1 MFAPHAPPR
10 DWLERYPYDAVLAP
24 GHLVNEGEDAMAMPP
39 LSPTAYLNLSGV
51 RAPTTIITGRHDMVA
66 RHERQAD
73 LLPFALPHAE
83 LHGIEGVG
91 HMLHH
96 TASETVRRHIE
107 AQHQGAL

>member
-1 MFAPHAPPR
+1 
-10 DWLERYPYDAVLAP
+10 
-24 GHLVNEGEDAMAMPP
+24 
-39 LSPTAYLNLSGV
+39 
-51 RAPTTIITGRHDMVA
+51 MVA

-96 TASETVRRHIE
+96 TASETVQRHIE
-107 AQHQGAL
+107 AQHQSAL